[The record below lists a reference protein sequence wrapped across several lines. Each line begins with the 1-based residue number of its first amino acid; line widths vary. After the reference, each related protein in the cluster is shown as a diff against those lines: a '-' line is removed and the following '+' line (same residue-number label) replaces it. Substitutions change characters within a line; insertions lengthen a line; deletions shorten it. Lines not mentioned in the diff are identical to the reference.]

1 MRKITFNKNSY
12 KSKDETYK
20 DFYHDLC
27 LQLDR
32 KNVID
37 WQDDFYK
44 DLRYNADFL
53 DEFLWYC
60 SDDDTNYVFVGIDIE
75 KIENYKTYDQ
85 YEWSLILKVFNRF
98 VEQYPNNTLEFKD
111 CEENEEE

>member
-1 MRKITFNKNSY
+1 MRTIKFNINKY
-12 KSKDETYK
+12 KSKNETYK

-27 LQLDR
+27 VQLDR
-32 KNVID
+32 KSVID
-37 WQDDFYK
+37 WQDDYYK

-60 SDDDTNYVFVGIDIE
+60 SDDDTNYIFVGLNID
-75 KIENYKTYDQ
+75 KIENNKTYDD
-85 YEWSLILKVFNRF
+85 YEWSLIVKIFNRF

-111 CEENEEE
+111 CEENEEK